1 MSDYHVSTKVVRPVL
16 VKLACSLS
24 LGVAAVLAT
33 PVASNL
39 VAPALQMDG
48 VNVVH
53 AAE

>member
-33 PVASNL
+33 PVASK
-39 VAPALQMDG
+39 
-48 VNVVH
+48 
-53 AAE
+53 EKRKKKKKK